1 MYLLI
6 RQFFKYFFRHV
17 LASGSVDQSVLL
29 WDLENGKP
37 VNKFTSF
44 HEKVQSLKWHPKET
58 HQLLT
63 GCADKYVYLFLIKIF
78 LM

>member
-1 MYLLI
+1 MY
-6 RQFFKYFFRHV
+6 FYRHV
-17 LASGSVDQSVLL
+17 LGSGSVDQTVLL

-63 GCADKYVYLFLIKIF
+63 GCADKYVHQFSIIYRDFVTEKYLCV
-78 LM
+78 